1 LINGRIGEIVPA
13 LFDQFTPIPVM
24 DPSMG
29 SFIRCIVGANNPRYL
44 YFHEWIN
51 YTIGVVDLGLLNPHT
66 VGTIQLDS
74 PADDMV
80 ISPDDRFLYTA
91 HHNDDFIS
99 VIETSA
105 FPPSVK
111 KVPVVNG
118 PFALALSADGKRLF
132 VVQTGDSAHPAGDLG
147 TGTLSVFDTSTM
159 QGVRV
164 FTGKGSS
171 AVTLNDV
178 GTRAYVSNNQDNTVS
193 VVDVTGAP
201 QVIDTITGFNSPG
214 EMCLSTNQRHLYVNQ
229 FDSPTKIAVVAI

>member
-1 LINGRIGEIVPA
+1 
-13 LFDQFTPIPVM
+13 
-24 DPSMG
+24 
-29 SFIRCIVGANNPRYL
+29 
-44 YFHEWIN
+44 
-51 YTIGVVDLGLLNPHT
+51 
-66 VGTIQLDS
+66 
-74 PADDMV
+74 MV

-214 EMCLSTNQRHLYVNQ
+214 EMCLSTDQRHLYVNQ